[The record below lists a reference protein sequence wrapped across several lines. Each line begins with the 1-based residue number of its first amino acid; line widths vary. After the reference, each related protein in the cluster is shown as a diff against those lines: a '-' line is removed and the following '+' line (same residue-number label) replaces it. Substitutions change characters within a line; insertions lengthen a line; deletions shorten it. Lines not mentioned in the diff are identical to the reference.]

1 VLENIKREYLQ
12 LLRPFG
18 IQKVH
23 IACALCGHLGLK
35 GIYIAYNEMQARK
48 MFEDVSFFFGKDA
61 VFFPSKEI
69 MLHDVEAKSYDS
81 IYERINALYRIVN
94 DDYGL

>member
-1 VLENIKREYLQ
+1 MRCRQEKCSR
-12 LLRPFG
+12 
-18 IQKVH
+18 
-23 IACALCGHLGLK
+23 
-35 GIYIAYNEMQARK
+35 
-48 MFEDVSFFFGKDA
+48 MFIFLGKDA

-94 DDYGL
+94 DDYGFIVTSAEALCQNLLTGSS

>member
-1 VLENIKREYLQ
+1 
-12 LLRPFG
+12 
-18 IQKVH
+18 
-23 IACALCGHLGLK
+23 LGLK

-81 IYERINALYRIVN
+81 IYER
-94 DDYGL
+94 